1 MMKKVG
7 MVCGVY
13 FTISKSYQ
21 VVFLSPIYNKVLHL
35 PLLPVSLPADK
46 RFAAA

>member
-1 MMKKVG
+1 MMKIVG
-7 MVCGVY
+7 MVCGLY

-21 VVFLSPIYNKVLHL
+21 VIFLSPIYNKVLHHS
-35 PLLPVSLPADK
+35 LLRVSLPADK